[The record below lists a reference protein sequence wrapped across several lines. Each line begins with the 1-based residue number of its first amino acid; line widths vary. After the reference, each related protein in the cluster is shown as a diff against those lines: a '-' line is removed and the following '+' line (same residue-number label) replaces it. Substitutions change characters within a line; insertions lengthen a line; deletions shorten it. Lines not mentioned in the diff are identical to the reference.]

1 MEFTE
6 MLLLFIKN
14 TCENADCCN
23 TCPFGK
29 YIKYD
34 EKYTCGITYCKPCYW
49 KLNGKTV
56 VKCFKEDK
64 SAE

>member
-23 TCPFGK
+23 RCPFGK

-34 EKYTCGITYCKPCYW
+34 EEYTCGITYCAPCDW
-49 KLNGKTV
+49 ELNGKTN